1 MVGVCFAQV
10 LQERLQTKA
19 VHARQVHAEALP
31 AYRIYSRV
39 EVGPLVGAPH
49 RVGRAKTP
57 RTIAP
62 PVPVDKPEARLV
74 QGQDLQRLLA
84 GGGGGGGGVAPL
96 APCAHLLGE
105 LFLKASCSCVSAF
118 SWRGRAVFSFTFR
131 RRRRPPTLSG

>member
-49 RVGRAKTP
+49 DPGRAKTP
-57 RTIAP
+57 RTIPP

-84 GGGGGGGGVAPL
+84 GGGGVAPL
-96 APCAHLLGE
+96 APCAPLLGE

-118 SWRGRAVFSFTFR
+118 SRRGRPVFSFTFR